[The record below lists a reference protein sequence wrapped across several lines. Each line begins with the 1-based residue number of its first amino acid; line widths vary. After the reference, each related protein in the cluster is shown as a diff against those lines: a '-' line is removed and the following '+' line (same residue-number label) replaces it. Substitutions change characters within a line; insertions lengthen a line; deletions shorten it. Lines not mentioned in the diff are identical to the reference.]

1 MGFIVSSSLVKRPEQ
16 HVREQYRN
24 RASIICR
31 GQATEFTEPFLR
43 RFNQVEK
50 PENDWTVESLAS
62 EVGMSRSPFAARF
75 SQLVEEPPLRYLTRW
90 RMQKASR
97 LIETS
102 HAGLAVIGKRVGYD
116 AEAAFSKAF
125 KRYTGVSPGAYR
137 RKLERRS
144 RPELRS
150 PIQD

>member
-1 MGFIVSSSLVKRPEQ
+1 
-16 HVREQYRN
+16 
-24 RASIICR
+24 
-31 GQATEFTEPFLR
+31 
-43 RFNQVEK
+43 
-50 PENDWTVESLAS
+50 
-62 EVGMSRSPFAARF
+62 MSRSPFAARF

-125 KRYTGVSPGAYR
+125 KRYAGLSPGSYR
-137 RKLERRS
+137 HKLELRS
-144 RPELRS
+144 RPEPRSRDGSTGAHRMLANASRHSVTAAQRLIRGIPNVPKTQHRRCLRRRS
-150 PIQD
+150 PASVALA